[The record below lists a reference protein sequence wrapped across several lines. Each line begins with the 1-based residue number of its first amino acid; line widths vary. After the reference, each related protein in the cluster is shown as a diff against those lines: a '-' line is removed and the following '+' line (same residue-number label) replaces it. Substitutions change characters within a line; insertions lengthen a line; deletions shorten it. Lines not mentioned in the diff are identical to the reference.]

1 MKNGSKSNLGLL
13 LCRLPRVQILVYPIK
28 NPISRW
34 LRVEERALVTDDE
47 NLNDEE
53 KLVKPHAEP
62 VLHPRHMFFE
72 CFPFNCINLLGG
84 VVCQMEP

>member
-1 MKNGSKSNLGLL
+1 M
-13 LCRLPRVQILVYPIK
+13 
-28 NPISRW
+28 
-34 LRVEERALVTDDE
+34 TDDE

-84 VVCQMEP
+84 VVCQTEP